1 MSSPRGQ
8 PAGKVGFGK
17 FLSTDSR
24 HRATGV
30 NATDEA
36 NRFLW
41 ETEGFL
47 DSETPY
53 YLQGEA
59 FAEVQRAHRRLAAT
73 CACTTPSVHT

>member
-1 MSSPRGQ
+1 MSRGAG
-8 PAGKVGFGK
+8 AGKVGFGK

-59 FAEVQRAHRRLAAT
+59 IRRDAT
-73 CACTTPSVHT
+73 GTGALLPRVPGTTPSVHT